1 MLSRQDKIALDCPG
15 PAGEAGERVKIVSQ
29 PRAPDGVGE
38 INMNKPF
45 RVCLLPVLLAFGIRT
60 RRTMKDEKK
69 RSAANRD

>member
-1 MLSRQDKIALDCPG
+1 MRTGRRAGKNCKISP
-15 PAGEAGERVKIVSQ
+15 EHVTKIV
-29 PRAPDGVGE
+29 DGVGE